1 VAAHACDTGHL
12 VRIAPVP
19 TEFLIHRN
27 DDAEGVVLT
36 LVGELDLATA
46 PELERCLQ
54 EILAEAPRRLLL
66 DLDELT
72 FVDSAGVTVLIRAK
86 KEAEANGCRV
96 VLRRATAQLHRV
108 FAVVGL
114 ANWLV
119 AEEP

>member
-1 VAAHACDTGHL
+1 MPAYPALVNHS

-19 TEFLIHRN
+19 TELLIHRN

-36 LVGELDLATA
+36 LSGELDVATA
-46 PELERCLQ
+46 PDLEQVLE
-54 EILAEAPRRLLL
+54 EILAQSPRRLLL

-72 FVDSAGVTVLIRAK
+72 FVDSAGVSVLIRAK
-86 KEAEANGCRV
+86 KAAEANGCRV
-96 VLRRATAQLHRV
+96 VLRRPTAQLHRV

-119 AEEP
+119 AEES

>member
-1 VAAHACDTGHL
+1 
-12 VRIAPVP
+12 
-19 TEFLIHRN
+19 
-27 DDAEGVVLT
+27 VVLT
-36 LVGELDLATA
+36 LSGELDVATA
-46 PELERCLQ
+46 PDLEQVLE
-54 EILAEAPRRLLL
+54 EILAQSPRRLLL

-72 FVDSAGVTVLIRAK
+72 FVDSAGVSVLIRAK
-86 KEAEANGCRV
+86 KAAEANGCRV